1 MDFEE
6 ILYDKKDKVATITF
20 NRPDNLNALTQSM
33 RVEILDATKDAS
45 ADDDTR
51 VLVFQGA
58 GARILC
64 RSGSFRRR

>member
-45 ADDDTR
+45 ADDDMR

-58 GARILC
+58 GRGFCA
-64 RSGSFRRR
+64 G